1 MLVPHTTYA
10 HALCSCAHMTDDS
23 RLSPP
28 PSFSHVP
35 KQNGCFLRS
44 AIIPSAECRQRN
56 YLVGTPGTP
65 IPHSPR
71 TLSQWEIKQNHL
83 DRSGTNTSKPFVC
96 HTWGPQ
102 MDSHHTVDWKFML
115 IYTSAPLSPNITAI
129 SPATKWPYICPCCP
143 LSTNLPSPAFDDTR
157 DTMWC
162 SLITRHMSPGVLKER
177 TRHMHISPAPRAL
190 RHCRS
195 NE

>member
-56 YLVGTPGTP
+56 YLVGTPAHP
-65 IPHSPR
+65 ISMGN
-71 TLSQWEIKQNHL
+71 KA
-83 DRSGTNTSKPFVC
+83 KPFRQIWNKHIQTFC
-96 HTWGPQ
+96 L
-102 MDSHHTVDWKFML
+102 SHLGTTNGFSSYSRLK
-115 IYTSAPLSPNITAI
+115 IYAYLHRRSPLSKYHCHFACHEVALYLPM
-129 SPATKWPYICPCCP
+129 
-143 LSTNLPSPAFDDTR
+143 LS
-157 DTMWC
+157 
-162 SLITRHMSPGVLKER
+162 SLH
-177 TRHMHISPAPRAL
+177 
-190 RHCRS
+190 
-195 NE
+195 

>member
-115 IYTSAPLSPNITAI
+115 IYTSAPRSPNITAI

-177 TRHMHISPAPRAL
+177 PARASPL
-190 RHCRS
+190 
-195 NE
+195 